1 MPTPLPEKMP
11 CGRMSR
17 FGGPPGFCLLALLA
31 AGLLQDS
38 LAQSQ
43 ADRSAA
49 AQQATRQTAQRLLD
63 SAQAAYRRGDCDN
76 VRLALLLYQQAAA
89 RLGKQEGRLTKSI
102 RLYNMAKGY
111 HQLGLADSALLCL
124 REALALSQALQHRER
139 QFETLNFCAEIFQGL
154 GRLDSAGFY
163 YRRALALQR
172 AAHESAAPPVI
183 FINLGAALH
192 ALGNPGVALSY
203 LQRALTSLPPQEHGL
218 AGVACNNLGRVLQT
232 LGRSDSALVYFR
244 AALEHRRAAGDRFG
258 EAVTLNNMGYS
269 FDLLQQLDSAQVYYR
284 RANAAWQQ
292 QCRPSDQ
299 GMTLIN
305 LGRIWLEQGRPDSAL
320 AYLSRGLHLKA
331 AAGDRSGEAWA
342 LNDLGRVYQ
351 QRGDHELARE
361 YYHRALARLRE
372 VGDRSREGVTW
383 YNLGRLFHEA
393 GPQQNLER
401 AIACYDSAAQ
411 ARAAVRRLA
420 GADDNRL
427 SFAEQDVQLFEQWV
441 LACLAMDKKWGREN
455 AHAAALAAAE
465 RGRAQALLDLLPNSK
480 FQRSDNT
487 SLIAEGRQ
495 YVQQMQQ
502 AGVGLLSYLVT
513 ADTLVVW
520 FVLPTGESHLQR
532 VAVSRDSLAQLV
544 NAMRWQLGAEAGGRV
559 VPALERG
566 LRPAARSLHV
576 ANAAFTLAKLLLP
589 PALLLSRLPDT
600 SELVIIPH
608 GSLGFLPFAAL
619 PVDSLGG
626 CLGMQQ
632 ALRYAPSLTLLAGLE
647 KKQRLRNTARGPAR
661 FASTL
666 IAANPKMP
674 NRPTASGESMRLPP
688 LSGAEQEGLWLARK
702 LKVHA
707 LLGAQ
712 ATESAVRE
720 KLPSA
725 TLAHFATHG
734 CAFAAEAQV
743 RESFLALASDA
754 KEDGW
759 LTVGEIMDEKIEL
772 AAELIVLSACQTGLG
787 NLKQA
792 EGIVGL
798 QRAFLAKGA
807 ASVLVSLW
815 NVSDTATQIL
825 MKAFYTHW
833 LEDPDRPG
841 KTRALQRAQQEVRQA
856 GFEHPRYWAAFQLVG
871 AP

>member
-1 MPTPLPEKMP
+1 
-11 CGRMSR
+11 MSR
-17 FGGPPGFCLLALLA
+17 AGRPLGFCLLALLA
-31 AGLLQDS
+31 VGLLQDS
-38 LAQSQ
+38 LAQSP
-43 ADRSAA
+43 ADRSAP
-49 AQQATRQTAQRLLD
+49 AQQATRQAAQRLLD

-124 REALALSQALQHRER
+124 REALALGQALQHRER

-172 AAHESAAPPVI
+172 AASEPASPPVV

-203 LQRALTSLPPQEHGL
+203 LQRALASLPPQEHGL

-244 AALEHRRAAGDRFG
+244 AALGHRRAAGDRFG

-305 LGRIWLEQGRPDSAL
+305 LGRIWLAQGQPDSAL
-320 AYLSRGLHLKA
+320 AYLSRGLHLKE

-342 LNDLGRVYQ
+342 LNDMGRVYQ

-372 VGDRSREGVTW
+372 VGDRSRAGVTW

-427 SFAEQDVQLFEQWV
+427 SFAEQDIHLFEHWA
-441 LACLAMDKKWGREN
+441 LACLALAKSWGREN
-455 AHAAALAAAE
+455 AHAAALAAAQ
-465 RGRAQALLDLLPNSK
+465 RGRAQSLLDLLPGASIQPAGSAN
-480 FQRSDNT
+480 
-487 SLIAEGRQ
+487 LIAEGKQ

-502 AGVGLLSYLVT
+502 AGAGLLSYLVT

-520 FVLPTGESHLQR
+520 FVLPSGESHLQR
-532 VAVSRDSLAQLV
+532 VAVSHDSLAQLV

-566 LRPAARSLHV
+566 LRPAATGPSE
-576 ANAAFTLAKLLLP
+576 ANAAGKLAKLLLP
-589 PALLLSRLPDT
+589 PAPLLARLPEA

-619 PVDSLGG
+619 PVDSLGN

-632 ALRYAPSLTLLAGLE
+632 ALRYVPSLAMLAALE
-647 KKQRLRNTARGPAR
+647 KKQSLRDPASRPAR
-661 FASTL
+661 FASAL

-674 NRPTASGESMRLPP
+674 QLPTANGESLRLAP
-688 LSGAEQEGLWLARK
+688 LPGAEQEGWWLAHK
-702 LKVHA
+702 LKAHA

-720 KLPSA
+720 KLPA
-725 TLAHFATHG
+725 AALVHFATHG
-734 CAFAAEAQV
+734 CAFASEAQV
-743 RESFLALASDA
+743 RESFLALAPD
-754 KEDGW
+754 KDNEGL
-759 LTVGEIMDEKIEL
+759 LTVGEIMNEKSEL
-772 AAELIVLSACQTGLG
+772 TAELIVLSACQTGLG

-792 EGIVGL
+792 EGVVGL

-833 LEDPDRPG
+833 LDDPDRPG
-841 KTRALQRAQQEVRQA
+841 KARALQRAQQDVRQA
-856 GFEHPRYWAAFQLVG
+856 GFDHARYWAAFQLVG